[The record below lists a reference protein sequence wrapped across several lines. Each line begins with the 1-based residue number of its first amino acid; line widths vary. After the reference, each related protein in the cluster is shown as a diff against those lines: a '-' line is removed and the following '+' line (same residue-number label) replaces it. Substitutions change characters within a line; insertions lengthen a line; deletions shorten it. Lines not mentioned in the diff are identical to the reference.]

1 MRGTPLRRTPIGR
14 AGAIGTARAACLA
27 AALLAGACAAPA
39 GVSPMTARADG
50 ETSPPADPALARAV
64 CVERVDGGKKTNPLW
79 VSEVDNSSF
88 LRALE
93 GSLDSHGLL
102 AKPPAICRY
111 GVEAHLLGLSQP
123 YVGFDVE
130 VTANVNYRVR
140 KPGDPEPYL
149 LRTERSAYTARFT
162 PDRVLW
168 ATRLRLANE
177 GAARKN
183 IRNFIE
189 ALLQRPPP
197 G

>member
-1 MRGTPLRRTPIGR
+1 MGR
-14 AGAIGTARAACLA
+14 AGAPRAARAAWLA

-39 GVSPMTARADG
+39 GVNPMIAHAGRPA
-50 ETSPPADPALARAV
+50 PAPADPALARAV
-64 CVERVDGGKKTNPLW
+64 CVELVDGGKKTNPLW
-79 VSEVDNSSF
+79 VSEVDNRSF
-88 LRALE
+88 LKALE
-93 GSLDSHGLL
+93 GSLDSYGLL
-102 AKPPAICRY
+102 AKAPAICRY

-149 LRTERSAYTARFT
+149 LRTERAAYTARFT

-168 ATRLRLANE
+168 ATRLKLANE
-177 GAARKN
+177 GAVRKN

-197 G
+197 R